1 MQSAFVFDIIRTL
14 AVVMGIFFGLI
25 QLRQYRISRKR
36 ESTLYLVKSMQTKE
50 FVSGLWIIQGLRDGI
65 TKLQLEQEM
74 GDKLES
80 IIFVMSM
87 WETIGILLF
96 HHEITIELVD
106 EAFSGPIIF
115 SWQKLERY
123 IHDFREETGRE
134 THFEWFQWLSDRM
147 KEREGLRSRVPA
159 YASIGDWQ

>member
-14 AVVMGIFFGLI
+14 AVVLGIFFGLI
-25 QLRQYRISRKR
+25 QLRQFRISRKR

-50 FVSGLWIIQGLRDGI
+50 FVGGLWIIQGLHDGMS
-65 TKLQLEQEM
+65 KLQLEKEL

-106 EAFSGPIIF
+106 EAFSGPILF
-115 SWQKLERY
+115 SWHKLERY

-159 YASIGDWQ
+159 YASIGDWK

>member
-1 MQSAFVFDIIRTL
+1 MQSALVFDIIRTL
-14 AVVMGIFFGLI
+14 AVVLGIFFGLI

-36 ESTLYLVKSMQTKE
+36 ESTLYLVKSMQTKD
-50 FVSGLWIIQGLRDGI
+50 FVGGLWIIQGLRDGM
-65 TKLQLEQEM
+65 TKLQLEKEL

-159 YASIGDWQ
+159 YASLRDW

>member
-1 MQSAFVFDIIRTL
+1 
-14 AVVMGIFFGLI
+14 MGIFLGLI

>member
-1 MQSAFVFDIIRTL
+1 
-14 AVVMGIFFGLI
+14 MGIFFGLI